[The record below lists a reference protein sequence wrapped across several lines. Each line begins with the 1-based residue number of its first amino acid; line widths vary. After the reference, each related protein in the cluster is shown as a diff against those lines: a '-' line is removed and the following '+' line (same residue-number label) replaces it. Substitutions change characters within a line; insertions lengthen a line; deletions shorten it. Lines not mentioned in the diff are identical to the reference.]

1 MKIAVIGAG
10 IFGISAAVKLVRAGH
25 EVDLYEKIKIFWRR
39 LRGLTNT
46 DFIVATTIQEANL
59 RHSPQ
64 NTQKILL
71 TKNMERR

>member
-25 EVDLYEKIKIFWRR
+25 EVDLYEK
-39 LRGLTNT
+39 NT